1 MLAKELLKK
10 YLEGNCTEEEKAI
23 VETWYVQHRVKTQ
36 KALTDAEQTRDIHQ
50 IINYLDT
57 RVPGARKVQLWPRIA
72 AAATILLFLSVSGY
86 FLLHKQAGQQL
97 VQNHPYDIAPG
108 GNKAILTS
116 HGRKI
121 ILDNAKNGLIATNG
135 SVAVNKKADGLIS
148 YDASQASNTNITM
161 VYDTITIPRGGQYQ
175 LKMSDGSKVW
185 LNAATI
191 LRYPEKFAGKE
202 RKIELIS
209 GEAYM
214 EVVHNK
220 AMPFKV
226 LVKGQVIEDLGTHFN
241 INAYDDEELIKT
253 TLLEGSV
260 KVNTGGQAFL
270 LKPGQQAQVNAT
282 THLVSVHNVD
292 TEDEIAWKNGL
303 FTFHNASIQTV
314 LRQLARWYD
323 VKIEYEGQIPDRMFS
338 GDIYRNTTAL
348 QALDLLSFTK
358 VHFRIEKGA
367 DGHSEKKIVV
377 TP

>member
-1 MLAKELLKK
+1 MLKK
-10 YLEGNCTEEEKAI
+10 YLEGNCTEEEKAV
-23 VETWYVQHRVKTQ
+23 VETWYIQHRVKNP
-36 KALTDAEQTRDIHQ
+36 KVLTDAEQTGDILQ

-57 RVPGARKVQLWPRIA
+57 RLPGARKVQLWLRIA
-72 AAATILLFLSVSGY
+72 AAAAILLFLSIGGY
-86 FLLHKQAGQQL
+86 FMLHKQAGQQF

-116 HGRKI
+116 HGQKI

-148 YDASQASNTNITM
+148 YDVAKASNANIAM
-161 VYDTITIPRGGQYQ
+161 VYDTITVPRGGQYQ

-214 EVVHNK
+214 EVVHNEV
-220 AMPFKV
+220 MPFRV
-226 LVKGQVIEDLGTHFN
+226 LVKGQVIEDIGTHFN
-241 INAYDDEELIKT
+241 VNAYDDEALMKT

-260 KVNTGGQAFL
+260 KVSIGGQVTL
-270 LKPGQQAQVNAT
+270 LKPGQQAQINASN
-282 THLVSVHNVD
+282 HLVSVHNTD
-292 TEDEIAWKNGL
+292 TEEVIAWKNGL
-303 FTFHNASIQTV
+303 FTFHDASIQTV

-323 VKIEYEGQIPDRMFS
+323 VKIEYEGPIPDRKFS

-348 QALDLLSFTK
+348 QALDILSFTK
-358 VHFRIEKGA
+358 VHFRIERATG
-367 DGHSEKKIVV
+367 GHPEKKIVV